1 MSPAGGV
8 GALTMEKTPWASWG
22 GPAAAVLSLKAGG
35 TKTSTATTT
44 PASPLPIR
52 KLSFAFMGQP
62 SNERDEWWTLLN
74 LSIIQQPAERLPL
87 PSERKSKG
95 PGPPCGGPG
104 PSCSPGRG
112 TACRAPTEISEQDRP
127 HHIPQSYL
135 NERWQRKPD
144 Q

>member
-62 SNERDEWWTLLN
+62 SNKRDEWWTVEPSNHTTTRRTFATAKGKGNGDRLLF
-74 LSIIQQPAERLPL
+74 QATKR
-87 PSERKSKG
+87 
-95 PGPPCGGPG
+95 
-104 PSCSPGRG
+104 
-112 TACRAPTEISEQDRP
+112 
-127 HHIPQSYL
+127 
-135 NERWQRKPD
+135 
-144 Q
+144 